1 MGQIFNAVV
10 DFLTDDGWKYTIL
23 EEDNE
28 LLALT
33 LSFKGHKGSWQCFAI
48 VDEEKHWLRFY
59 SILPVH
65 VPEEKRLD
73 MAEFITR
80 TNYGLMM
87 GNFEMDFQDGEVR
100 FKTSID
106 AEGGELAPMMIDNLL
121 RSNLVSM
128 DRYFSGMMAVLYSE
142 RSPAEICEM
151 QSRMEAAG
159 DRSVP
164 DDDETAQG

>member
-23 EEDNE
+23 EEDQD

-33 LSFKGHKGSWQCFAI
+33 LSFKGRSGSWQCFSI

-65 VPEEKRLD
+65 IPEDKRAD
-73 MAEFITR
+73 IIEFMTR
-80 TNYGLMM
+80 ANYGLML
-87 GNFEMDFQDGEVR
+87 GNYEMDMNDGEVR

-106 AEGGELAPMMIDNLL
+106 AEGGELTKPMIDNLL
-121 RSNLVSM
+121 RSNLISM
-128 DRYFSGMMAVLYSE
+128 DRYFPGLMAVLYSD
-142 RSPAEICEM
+142 RSPADIYEDIA
-151 QSRMEAAG
+151 SEA
-159 DRSVP
+159 DRP
-164 DDDETAQG
+164 TLEEDD

>member
-23 EEDNE
+23 EEDQD

-33 LSFKGHKGSWQCFAI
+33 LSFKGKSGSWQCFSI

-65 VPEEKRLD
+65 VPEDKRAD
-73 MAEFITR
+73 IIEFMTR
-80 TNYGLMM
+80 ANYGLML
-87 GNFEMDFQDGEVR
+87 GNYEMDMNDGEVR

-106 AEGGELAPMMIDNLL
+106 GEGGELTKPMIDNLL
-121 RSNLVSM
+121 RSNLISM
-128 DRYFSGMMAVLYSE
+128 DRYFPGLMAVLYSD
-142 RSPAEICEM
+142 RTPADIYEDIA
-151 QSRMEAAG
+151 SEA
-159 DRSVP
+159 DRPSLEE
-164 DDDETAQG
+164 DD

>member
-23 EEDNE
+23 EEDQD

-33 LSFKGHKGSWQCFAI
+33 LSFKGRSGSWQCFAI

-65 VPEEKRLD
+65 VSEDKRTD
-73 MAEFITR
+73 AAEFITR
-80 TNYGLMM
+80 ANYGLML
-87 GNFEMDFQDGEVR
+87 GNFEMDLADGEVR

-106 AEGGELAPMMIDNLL
+106 GEGGELTKPMIDNLL
-121 RSNLVSM
+121 RSNLISM
-128 DRYFSGMMAVLYSE
+128 DRYFPGLMAVLYSE
-142 RSPAEICEM
+142 RLPVEIYEDIAN
-151 QSRMEAAG
+151 E
-159 DRSVP
+159 VV
-164 DDDETAQG
+164 DDKPNLEDD

>member
-23 EEDNE
+23 EEDQD

-33 LSFKGHKGSWQCFAI
+33 LSFKGRNGSWQCFAI

-65 VPEEKRLD
+65 VADSKRPD
-73 MAEFITR
+73 ATEFMTR
-80 TNYGLMM
+80 ANYGLML
-87 GNFEMDFQDGEVR
+87 GNFEMDLADGEVR

-106 AEGGELAPMMIDNLL
+106 AEGGELTKPMIDNLL
-121 RSNLVSM
+121 RSNLISM
-128 DRYFSGMMAVLYSE
+128 DRYFPGLMAVLFSE
-142 RSPAEICEM
+142 RSPEEIYEGIANNEM
-151 QSRMEAAG
+151 A
-159 DRSVP
+159 
-164 DDDETAQG
+164 DDKPTLDED